1 MDGIESWIDFICS
14 STQLKGLG
22 VWTMI
27 VNLWNSDRLFIQ
39 FVICWEMQF
48 DWELFE
54 IALK

>member
-48 DWELFE
+48 DWE
-54 IALK
+54 